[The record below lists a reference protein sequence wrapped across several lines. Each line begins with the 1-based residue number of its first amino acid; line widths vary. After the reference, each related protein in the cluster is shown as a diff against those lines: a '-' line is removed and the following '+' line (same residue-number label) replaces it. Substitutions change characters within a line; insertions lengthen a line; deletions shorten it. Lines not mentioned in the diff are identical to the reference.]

1 MKKVFMLPKKVW
13 EAAIVMLGVILVWR
27 GMWLMLD
34 TLDRIIFGGS
44 HFITGLIGTLL
55 GFTILYYLDD
65 ELEGL
70 SKLS

>member
-1 MKKVFMLPKKVW
+1 MLPKKVW

-34 TLDRIIFGGS
+34 TIDHIIFGGS
-44 HFITGLIGTLL
+44 HFMTGLIGTVL